1 MQAQYGNAAWI
12 HAWMALV
19 EEIHGNFPGLA
30 TAAALEEHRQTVL
43 RFMEKRQAL
52 CVRDGEEILG
62 VLLFSRSRNMIC
74 CLGVSPQ
81 HRRQGI
87 ASLLL
92 TEALTQLDSAR
103 TVTVSTF
110 REQDPKGVAPRAL
123 YQKFGFQPGALVEA
137 LGYPCQEF
145 VRQP

>member
-1 MQAQYGNAAWI
+1 MQVQYGNAAWI

-19 EEIHGNFPGLA
+19 QEIRDNFPGLE
-30 TAAALEEHRQTVL
+30 TSAALEEHRQTVL
-43 RFMEKRQAL
+43 RFMEKKQAL

-62 VLLFSRSRNMIC
+62 VLLFSRNRHMIC
-74 CLGVSPQ
+74 CLGVSPR

-92 TEALTQLDSAR
+92 TEALAQLDSAR
-103 TVTVSTF
+103 TITVTTF
-110 REQDPKGVAPRAL
+110 REQDPRGAAPRAL

-145 VRQP
+145 VRYP